1 MISELRLD
9 FSRKRKKHKNPNI
22 ARLAFYQQSLVFQ
35 KLKIDLIGIRIC
47 HVYFGTIHVSP
58 VFFVATPVV
67 LLHGNTSRKV
77 KGLFTL
83 DLKKDVGVIAIDF
96 SKPFDS
102 GCHNL
107 TAMLRAYLCQESAI
121 SLIQSYLS
129 DHFQRVKCNGF
140 F

>member
-1 MISELRLD
+1 MISELRLN

-77 KGLFTL
+77 KGLFQNHSTCAMGFSESL
-83 DLKKDVGVIAIDF
+83 SVEFFKVNYKSGSFERAIRSCFAENINFSRLK
-96 SKPFDS
+96 
-102 GCHNL
+102 HQL
-107 TAMLRAYLCQESAI
+107 
-121 SLIQSYLS
+121 
-129 DHFQRVKCNGF
+129 
-140 F
+140 